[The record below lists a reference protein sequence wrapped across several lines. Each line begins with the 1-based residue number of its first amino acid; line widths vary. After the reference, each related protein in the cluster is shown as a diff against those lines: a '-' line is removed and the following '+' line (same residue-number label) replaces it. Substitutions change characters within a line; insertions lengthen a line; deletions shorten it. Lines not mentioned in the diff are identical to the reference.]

1 MIMAFFTVTIAIH
14 ASVYKPCIVF
24 VVIQDDLKKNTVTV
38 FSNLNFFMSHNK
50 NKTRFIKWDIF
61 T

>member
-50 NKTRFIKWDIF
+50 NKTRFIK
-61 T
+61 